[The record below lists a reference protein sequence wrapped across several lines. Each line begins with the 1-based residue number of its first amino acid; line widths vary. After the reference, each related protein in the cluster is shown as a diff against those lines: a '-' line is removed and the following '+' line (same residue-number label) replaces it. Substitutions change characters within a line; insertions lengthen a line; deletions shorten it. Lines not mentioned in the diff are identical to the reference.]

1 MREVAALHSGQRV
14 AFLVCSNEPVAT
26 LLSLEGL
33 KVFEGPGTAIGDLY
47 ALAGCDK
54 LMAPRAPSRF
64 GLLIGG
70 GAPVQM
76 LQSTEDHVWE
86 GGFVIHENV

>member
-1 MREVAALHSGQRV
+1 V
-14 AFLVCSNEPVAT
+14 AFLVCSNEPVAP

-54 LMAPRAPSRF
+54 LMGPPSTFSLWASYWGGRPGANAPKH
-64 GLLIGG
+64 GG
-70 GAPVQM
+70 PC
-76 LQSTEDHVWE
+76 L
-86 GGFVIHENV
+86 GGRLRDS